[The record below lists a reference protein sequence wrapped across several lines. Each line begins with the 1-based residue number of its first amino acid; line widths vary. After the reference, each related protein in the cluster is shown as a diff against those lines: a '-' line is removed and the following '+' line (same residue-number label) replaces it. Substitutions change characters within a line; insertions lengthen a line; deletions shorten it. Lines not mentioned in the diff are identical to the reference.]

1 MAVSLKYGQVAI
13 AGVPDDEPVFVIRA
27 QDVAAPAAISAYKA
41 EVRKHGAPA
50 HLLMGAD
57 RMLSEVTSWQFS
69 HPGRVK
75 VPD

>member
-1 MAVSLKYGQVAI
+1 M
-13 AGVPDDEPVFVIRA
+13 FVIRA

-57 RMLSEVTSWQFS
+57 RMLSEVTTWQFS